1 MIESGEV
8 SLYEG
13 KDAKWNEHT
22 FGYDLAS
29 ETSTLSGSQAMTL
42 DNIFALE
49 DSENKDLNDD
59 GVIGNAIVSTY
70 NIADE
75 DGVLDWGFYR
85 LASGDYITDD
95 NGLTIGLKPTDSQK
109 TLFSRGTTPHTFTT
123 EPTSALEYIENGG
136 GVYYESTYRGVT
148 SWKRDNFN
156 DDHVFK
162 NTETLTFKEILT
174 HEETYNF
181 DINKDGSVGDV
192 VAEVITNDGNGHGL
206 YKTVSG
212 LFVIDD
218 SGLSVGSSTT
228 DPTILTQE
236 VAARRGPPTISNY
249 EFTQTPTGIVV
260 DSDGS
265 SGIYYQ
271 DTSGNWFRESFSSTG
286 VFTTKETYSL
296 SQLFADESKYKNDL
310 NNDKYIGGVISSVI
324 ADNQNFALYK
334 IASGAFIKDNSG
346 LSIGDASVS
355 PTLLTQEVAARRG
368 PTTINLYEFSNTPTG
383 AVLYPEGGF
392 GVYYQDSGGAW
403 KRDSFDANG
412 LFKQTDSYSFTQL
425 LADESTYNI
434 DLNKDGSVG
443 DVVAEVITNDGNGHG
458 LYKTVSGL
466 FVIDDSGLSVG
477 SSTTDPTI
485 LTQEVVARRG
495 PPTIGLKEFDYRPT
509 GIVTNSDGSG
519 GIYYQDT
526 SGNWFRESFSSTGVV
541 TTKET
546 YSLSQLFAD
555 ESKYK
560 NDLNNDGN
568 VGDVITAV
576 IGDNGSIGLYQ
587 TGIRIVFN

>member
-236 VAARRGPPTISNY
+236 VVAVVVHRRLVTTNLHKH
-249 EFTQTPTGIVV
+249 QRVLLLIVMV
-260 DSDGS
+260 VV
-265 SGIYYQ
+265 
-271 DTSGNWFRESFSSTG
+271 
-286 VFTTKETYSL
+286 VF
-296 SQLFADESKYKNDL
+296 
-310 NNDKYIGGVISSVI
+310 II
-324 ADNQNFALYK
+324 K
-334 IASGAFIKDNSG
+334 IHRA
-346 LSIGDASVS
+346 
-355 PTLLTQEVAARRG
+355 
-368 PTTINLYEFSNTPTG
+368 
-383 AVLYPEGGF
+383 
-392 GVYYQDSGGAW
+392 
-403 KRDSFDANG
+403 
-412 LFKQTDSYSFTQL
+412 
-425 LADESTYNI
+425 
-434 DLNKDGSVG
+434 
-443 DVVAEVITNDGNGHG
+443 
-458 LYKTVSGL
+458 
-466 FVIDDSGLSVG
+466 
-477 SSTTDPTI
+477 
-485 LTQEVVARRG
+485 
-495 PPTIGLKEFDYRPT
+495 IGL
-509 GIVTNSDGSG
+509 
-519 GIYYQDT
+519 
-526 SGNWFRESFSSTGVV
+526 ESRLVRRV
-541 TTKET
+541 YLRLRK
-546 YSLSQLFAD
+546 
-555 ESKYK
+555 
-560 NDLNNDGN
+560 
-568 VGDVITAV
+568 
-576 IGDNGSIGLYQ
+576 
-587 TGIRIVFN
+587 RIH